1 MKLFF
6 LIFIILTLNKTIYAD
21 TIGKVTGYQ
30 LPRFVSLKTNESNLR
45 VGPSLN
51 YPIKI
56 KYLFS
61 NIPIEVIQEYKDWR
75 KVRDSEGNE
84 GWMHKRLLSGKRFA
98 IIFPPYSESVQIYTK
113 PKGTLLGKIGKR
125 NIVELKKCLPKW
137 CNISINKQD
146 GWIIKTNLWGV
157 YKNENYNIPFYQP
170 IIDYYWKISFKYF

>member
-6 LIFIILTLNKTIYAD
+6 LFFIIFVINKSVYSD

-56 KYLFS
+56 RYLVS
-61 NIPIEVIQEYKDWR
+61 NIPIEIIQEYKDWR
-75 KVRDSEGNE
+75 KVKDYDGNE

-98 IIFPPYSESVQIYTK
+98 IILPPYNASVQVYLK
-113 PKGTLLGKIGKR
+113 PEGTLLGKIGKR
-125 NIVELKKCLPKW
+125 NIVELKKCLPQW
-137 CNISINKQD
+137 CYILFNKNK
-146 GWIIKTNLWGV
+146 GWVTKNNLWGV
-157 YKNENYNIPFYQP
+157 YKNEKYNIPFYQP
-170 IIDYYWKISFKYF
+170 LINYVWKINFKYF